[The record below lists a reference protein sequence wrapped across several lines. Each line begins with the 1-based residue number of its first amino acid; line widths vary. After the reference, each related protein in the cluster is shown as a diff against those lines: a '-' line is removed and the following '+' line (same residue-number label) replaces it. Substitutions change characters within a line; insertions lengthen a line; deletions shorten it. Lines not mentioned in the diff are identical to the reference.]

1 MGAFWSQE
9 TSTVSGSVRRLRR
22 DYFDLLDALSIR
34 IPVPIIGTDKVR
46 DKVGMGCAIHTLD
59 VSRRKGKWKD
69 HLQWDLMRQT
79 PTWYNNS

>member
-9 TSTVSGSVRRLRR
+9 TSTVLGNVRRLRR

-34 IPVPIIGTDKVR
+34 IPVPIIVTDKVR
-46 DKVGMGCAIHTLD
+46 DRFGMGCAIHTLD

-69 HLQWDLMRQT
+69 KLQWDLMRQT